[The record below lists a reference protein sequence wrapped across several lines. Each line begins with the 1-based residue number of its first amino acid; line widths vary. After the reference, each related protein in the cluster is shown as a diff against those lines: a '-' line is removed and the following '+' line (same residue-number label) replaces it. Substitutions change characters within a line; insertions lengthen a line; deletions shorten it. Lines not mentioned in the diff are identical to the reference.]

1 MCGILS
7 LSVTGIVRKMAG
19 ASMLPF
25 SPPGLAC
32 PVSVC
37 SVDVSYLFVFLVLLT
52 FFGRPII
59 SKSTASI
66 FAGLVELWP

>member
-1 MCGILS
+1 MCRILS

-52 FFGRPII
+52 FFWQTNYLKIYCVDLCRVG
-59 SKSTASI
+59 
-66 FAGLVELWP
+66 